1 MFLSQEIEIKNINH
15 LGLVAGIIDDI
26 GLEKIINEVVGEDP
40 RELITS
46 GQVVKGMILNGLG
59 MISQPLYLFP
69 KFFEDKPTEHLL
81 GKEIKAEYLNDD
93 KIGRVMDKLYEKG
106 LSSIFLI
113 IALSVVQNYQLLTNF
128 SHLDSS
134 SFSVHG
140 KYLINNLISSKQ
152 EEKEEEKSEEPA
164 PITITKGYSRDHR
177 PDLKQFIIDLI
188 VSGDGGIPLFLRV
201 ADGNEQDKVVFGEIA
216 VEYKSMIN
224 FETMI
229 VADSALY
236 TAKNLQLM
244 SSIQWLSRVPLSLG
258 KAKELVNNVLE
269 KELTQSSVDGYLWKE
284 EVITYAE
291 IKQRWLLVESQK
303 RKESDLK
310 KLSERIEKEKEKAD
324 KNIKSLMKDKFD
336 SMSAAMEVANRFSQ
350 TLKYHQLTNIQ
361 VQKIEVKNKKK
372 QIEIKYKLTTNLEI
386 NQDKVD
392 EKKRRAGRLILATN
406 ELKESAL
413 SSDDILIK
421 YKEQQSVERGF
432 GFLKD
437 PLFFADSVFLKSP
450 KRVETMAML
459 MGLCLLVYSL
469 GQRELRRRL
478 KEAKTG
484 LKNQLVKLTEKP
496 TLRWIFQCF
505 QGIHLL
511 VQSGKKQVVN
521 LTEERQRILSFFP
534 LSVQNYY
541 ILSG

>member
-1 MFLSQEIEIKNINH
+1 MLLSQEIEIKNINH

-26 GLEKIINEVVGEDP
+26 GLEKIINEVVGEDT
-40 RELITS
+40 RELIKS

-69 KFFEDKPTEHLL
+69 KFFDDKPTEHLL

-106 LSSIFLI
+106 LSSIFLTV
-113 IALSVVQNYQLLTNF
+113 ALSVVQNYQLLTNF

-140 KYLINNLISSKQ
+140 KYLINNLISSKLEVEQ
-152 EEKEEEKSEEPA
+152 EEEKSEEPA

-201 ADGNEQDKVVFGEIA
+201 GDGNEQDKVVFGEIA
-216 VEYKSMIN
+216 
-224 FETMI
+224 
-229 VADSALY
+229 
-236 TAKNLQLM
+236 
-244 SSIQWLSRVPLSLG
+244 
-258 KAKELVNNVLE
+258 
-269 KELTQSSVDGYLWKE
+269 
-284 EVITYAE
+284 
-291 IKQRWLLVESQK
+291 
-303 RKESDLK
+303 
-310 KLSERIEKEKEKAD
+310 
-324 KNIKSLMKDKFD
+324 KDKFT
-336 SMSAAMEVANRFSQ
+336 SMSAAMEVANRFSKS
-350 TLKYHQLTNIQ
+350 LKYHQLTNIQ

-372 QIEIKYKLTTNLEI
+372 QIEIKYKLTTSLEI

-392 EKKRRAGRLILATN
+392 EKKRRAGRFILATN

-421 YKEQQSVERGF
+421 YKEQQAAERGF

-450 KRVETMAML
+450 KRVETMAM
-459 MGLCLLVYSL
+459 CFWVYVSWFIL
-469 GQRELRRRL
+469 WG
-478 KEAKTG
+478 KE
-484 LKNQLVKLTEKP
+484 
-496 TLRWIFQCF
+496 
-505 QGIHLL
+505 
-511 VQSGKKQVVN
+511 SYVVA
-521 LTEERQRILSFFP
+521 
-534 LSVQNYY
+534 
-541 ILSG
+541 

>member
-15 LGLVAGIIDDI
+15 LGLVAGIVDDI
-26 GLEKIINEVVGEDP
+26 GLEKIINEVVGYDK

-46 GQVVKGMILNGLG
+46 GQVVKGIILNGLG
-59 MISQPLYLFP
+59 FTSQPLYLFP
-69 KFFEDKPTEHLL
+69 KFFEDKATEFLL
-81 GKEIKAEYLNDD
+81 GDGSKAEYLNDD

-106 LSSIFLI
+106 LSSIFLM
-113 IALSVVQNYQLLTNF
+113 IALAVVEKYQLLTNF

-152 EEKEEEKSEEPA
+152 EEKKSEEPAPA

-201 ADGNEQDKVVFGEIA
+201 ADGNEQDKVVFGDIA
-216 VEYKSMIN
+216 VEYQSMID
-224 FETMI
+224 FDTII

-236 TAKNLQLM
+236 SAKNLQLM
-244 SSIQWLSRVPLSLG
+244 SSIKWLSRVPLSLG
-258 KAKELVNNVLE
+258 KAKQLVNNVLK
-269 KELTQSSVDGYLWKE
+269 KELNQSSIEGYSWKE
-284 EVITYAE
+284 QVITYGE

-303 RKESDLK
+303 RKESDLR
-310 KLSERIEKEKEKAD
+310 KLSERMDKEKEKASQD
-324 KNIKSLMKDKFD
+324 LKSLVKEKFT
-336 SMSAAMEVANRFSQ
+336 SPEVAVEVAHRFSKS
-350 TLKYHQLTNIQ
+350 LKYHQLAEIQ
-361 VQKIEVKNKKK
+361 IQEIEEKKNKKK
-372 QIEIKYKLTTNLEI
+372 PVQKSYQMITTLEI
-386 NQDKVD
+386 NQDKVN
-392 EKKRRAGRLILATN
+392 ELKTRAGRFILATN
-406 ELKESAL
+406 ELEETYL

-421 YKEQQSVERGF
+421 YKEQQAAERGF

-478 KEAKTG
+478 FEAKTG
-484 LKNQLVKLTEKP
+484 LKNQLGKLTEKP
-496 TLRWIFQCF
+496 TLRWIFQGF

-511 VQSGKKQVVN
+511 LLSGVKQIVN
-521 LTEERQRILSFFP
+521 LTEERQLILSFFP
-534 LSVQNYY
+534 TSSQKYY

>member
-1 MFLSQEIEIKNINH
+1 MLSSPEISIQTINH

-26 GLEKIINEVVGEDP
+26 GIEEIINEIVGLDS
-40 RELITS
+40 RELVTS
-46 GQVVKGMILNGLG
+46 GQVVKGIILNGLG
-59 MISQPLYLFP
+59 FTSQPLYLFP
-69 KFFEDKPTEHLL
+69 KFFEDKATEHLI
-81 GKEIKAEYLNDD
+81 GEGIKAEYLNDD

-106 LSSIFLI
+106 LSSIFLM
-113 IALSVVQNYQLLTNF
+113 IALAVVKKYQLLTNF

-140 KYLINNLISSKQ
+140 QYLTNNLIPSIQ
-152 EEKEEEKSEEPA
+152 EKDSPSPPA

-216 VEYKSMIN
+216 VEYKSMID

-236 TAKNLQLM
+236 TVKNLQLM
-244 SSIQWLSRVPLSLG
+244 SSIKWLSRVPLSLG
-258 KAKELVNNVLE
+258 KAKELVNNVLDN
-269 KELTQSSVDGYLWKE
+269 ELTQSSIEGYSWKE
-284 EVITYAE
+284 EVITYGE

-310 KLSERIEKEKEKAD
+310 KISERIDKEKEKAS
-324 KNIKSLMKDKFD
+324 KALNSLVKEKFT
-336 SMSAAMEVANRFSQ
+336 SPEAATEVANRFSKS
-350 TLKYHQLTNIQ
+350 LKYHQLSEI
-361 VQKIEVKNKKK
+361 KIKEFEENNKKK
-372 QIEIKYKLTTNLEI
+372 NQGKKFYKVTTTFDINL
-386 NQDKVD
+386 DKVND
-392 EKKRRAGRLILATN
+392 KTRRSGRFILATN
-406 ELKESAL
+406 ELDEKRL
-413 SSDDILIK
+413 KSDDILIK
-421 YKEQQSVERGF
+421 YKEQQAPERGF

-450 KRVETMAML
+450 QRVETMAML

-469 GQRELRRRL
+469 GQRELRCRL

-484 LKNQLVKLTEKP
+484 LKNQLGKLTEQP
-496 TLRWIFQCF
+496 TLRWIFQSF
-505 QGIHLL
+505 QGIHL
-511 VQSGKKQVVN
+511 VIFNQVKQIVN
-521 LTEERQRILSFFP
+521 LTEERRFILSFLP
-534 LSVQNYY
+534 ASCQKYY
-541 ILSG
+541 L